1 MRKTNIALPTL
12 FGAVLTLAIVAGT
25 GMLWRYSLTPG
36 VAGTPPAVW
45 PAQSRLARKAGA
57 LTLVMLV
64 HPHCSCSRA
73 SLEELATLMAQAPG
87 RLGASVIFLDPPGF
101 DERWAKTD
109 LWRSAMAIPGVSATI
124 DHGREAHLFGAATS
138 GQTMLYGGDGRLLF
152 SGGIT
157 AARGHYG
164 DNAGTQ
170 AIAALLE
177 RPAGHGRGDRTAVYG
192 CALFAPPATRS
203 IKPCLK

>member
-1 MRKTNIALPTL
+1 VRKTNTALLTL
-12 FGAVLTLAIVAGT
+12 FGAVLTIAIVAGM

-36 VAGTPPAVW
+36 VAGAPPAVW
-45 PAQSRLARKAGA
+45 PTQSRLARRAGA
-57 LTLVMLV
+57 LTLVMLI

-73 SLEELATLMAQAPG
+73 SLEELATLMAQADG
-87 RLGASVIFLDPPGF
+87 QLDANVIFLDPPGF
-101 DERWAKTD
+101 DGSWTKTD
-109 LWRSAMAIPGVSATI
+109 LWQSAMAIRRVSATV
-124 DHGREAHLFGAATS
+124 DHGREARLFRAATS
-138 GQTMLYGGDGRLLF
+138 GQTMVYGGDGRLLF

-177 RPAGHGRGDRTAVYG
+177 RPVAQSGGGRTAVYG
-192 CALFAPPATRS
+192 CALFAAPATRS
-203 IKPCLK
+203 IKPCLR